1 MKGTRGEG
9 RGGGSD
15 EGNWGRKKGEEAV
28 MRGQG
33 EKEEG
38 GGSDEKTRREGRGGG
53 SDEGNKGRQKGE
65 EAVMKGTRGE
75 RRGRRQ

>member
-1 MKGTRGEG
+1 MKEQREKE
-9 RGGGSD
+9 GGGGRD
-15 EGNWGRKKGEEAV
+15 EGDKGRKKGEEAV

-33 EKEEG
+33 EKE
-38 GGSDEKTRREGRGGG
+38 
-53 SDEGNKGRQKGE
+53 GE